1 MNSGVSKVV
10 PLQEDIRIQYM
21 ACGKHHMLALEASA
35 TNTSDS
41 PRVFSWGCGDYGVLG
56 HGVQADE
63 FFPRYVG
70 TLQNLPAGEG
80 KMSLGAGA
88 HNQHVVSHCAA
99 GGQTV
104 ICSTANAVTVAW
116 GQGPHGEL
124 GLDAAKSSAK
134 PTFVATLDGCRVAD
148 LACGYGHTLFVVRK
162 EDAEDIA
169 AVDKIPEVDM
179 DSVEGLI
186 TAVEIKGTKKAAEQT
201 EEKGSKK
208 KKKR

>member
-1 MNSGVSKVV
+1 V
-10 PLQEDIRIQYM
+10 D
-21 ACGKHHMLALEASA
+21 ALA
-35 TNTSDS
+35 N
-41 PRVFSWGCGDYGVLG
+41 
-56 HGVQADE
+56 
-63 FFPRYVG
+63 
-70 TLQNLPAGEG
+70 
-80 KMSLGAGA
+80 
-88 HNQHVVSHCAA
+88 NQHVVSHCAA